1 MRQIIFVAL
10 LVFSAMLI
18 CAPVYSASE
27 IVLDQVS
34 PRYSGDT
41 ILAGCSVDFIFRLT
55 NTDGNIIC
63 AFTNGFRVW
72 THKYGAY
79 ANNFAPVTLDTL
91 PLGWLSMFDH
101 LFLIGQ
107 GVDGLG
113 EDTVGFVGVWT
124 SGLAPGIPDGFDQ
137 QVWWVRTTPYT
148 EGDTLC
154 IDSSWFRP
162 SCDWLWSIMPPPG
175 GTVYPAWYG
184 PYCFVS
190 WMCPGWIP
198 EFTNCV
204 DSLIFPH
211 CAPAEYTF
219 CAKDSTWPQVPY
231 DFKLLAGP
239 GTITEINDTCA
250 VWSYTPSPADTV
262 TAQSL
267 TIEVRDIYNCATCS
281 VNLIFTNCRNRGN
294 VDNVGGINVADVT
307 YLVFYLFVS
316 GPASPCGE
324 DGNVDGIGGI
334 NVADLTYLVDYLFRS
349 GPPPPPCP

>member
-1 MRQIIFVAL
+1 MRQNLFEALFVI
-10 LVFSAMLI
+10 SAMLI
-18 CAPVYSASE
+18 SEPVYSASE

-41 ILAGCSVDFIFRLT
+41 ILMGCSVDFIFRLT
-55 NTDGNIIC
+55 NTDGNTIA

-72 THKYGAY
+72 THKHGAY
-79 ANNFAPVTLDTL
+79 TNNFAPVTLDTL
-91 PLGWLSMFDH
+91 PLGWDSMVDYFH
-101 LFLIGQ
+101 LYRQ
-107 GVDGLG
+107 GCDGLG
-113 EDTVGFVGVWT
+113 EDTVGFTGSWL
-124 SGLAPGIPDGFDQ
+124 GLAQGIPDGFDQ
-137 QVWWVRTTPYT
+137 PVWWVRTTPY
-148 EGDTLC
+148 GYQDTLC

-162 SCDWLWSIMPPPG
+162 SNEWLWSIMPPPG

-190 WMCPGWIP
+190 WECPCGIP

-219 CAKDSTWPQVPY
+219 CADDPILPFY
-231 DFKLLAGP
+231 PFDFKLLSGP
-239 GTITEINDTCA
+239 GTITEISDTCA
-250 VWSYTPSPADTV
+250 VWSYIPSPADTG

-267 TIEVRDIYNCATCS
+267 TIEVRDVFNCATCS

-294 VDNVGGINVADVT
+294 VDNIGGINVADVT
-307 YLVFYLFVS
+307 YLVAYMFAS

-349 GPPPPPCP
+349 GPPPSPCP